1 MYLLN
6 CTEYWRFP
14 TEGQEDVGQLEVEGE
29 AAVLDGQL
37 EQLKPGVT
45 NLFLVII
52 LASSSSLA
60 TRTLLRWKKTS
71 HFKNTSTLFS

>member
-1 MYLLN
+1 MCNVRFEMYTFSTARTTGAARLKA
-6 CTEYWRFP
+6 
-14 TEGQEDVGQLEVEGE
+14 GKDVGQLEVEGE

-52 LASSSSLA
+52 LA
-60 TRTLLRWKKTS
+60 
-71 HFKNTSTLFS
+71 